1 MRIVVDINHPAHVHY
16 FKNFI
21 WEMERR
27 GHEILITASHKDVAT
42 ELLHRY
48 NLPFIDLGSYG
59 SSLVNKILNL
69 PIMDILDDTEH
80 AKWEH
85 GLYVPFADTIL
96 TPSCFHKDLGEKQI
110 RFDSYMELGALHPN
124 NFKPD
129 PSVLREFGISEQDQ
143 FFILRFISWDANHD
157 VGQEGLK
164 DKIEL
169 VRALEPFGRVLI
181 TSEGEMP
188 GEFEPY
194 RIRVS
199 PDKLHDLLAY
209 ATLYIGEGATTA
221 SESAMLG
228 THAVYVN
235 SLGTGYIS
243 ELEERYGLVRSISD
257 PSHMGEDVIRLV
269 IIMLETPALLNN
281 GAEKRDRVLRDK
293 IDLTAF
299 LVWVVE
305 NYPHSVEE
313 LKADPGIQ
321 RRFIAVPGENV

>member
-1 MRIVVDINHPAHVHY
+1 MWPQ
-16 FKNFI
+16 
-21 WEMERR
+21 
-27 GHEILITASHKDVAT
+27 SSS
-42 ELLHRY
+42 HRY

-69 PIMDILDDTEH
+69 PIMDIKMYRAVRAFDPDVLIGFSSVRASHVSKFIGKPSIILDDTEH

-129 PSVLREFGISEQDQ
+129 PSVLREFGISEQDP

-228 THAVYVN
+228 THAIYVN

-243 ELEERYGLVRSISD
+243 ELEERYGLVGSISD

-305 NYPHSVEE
+305 NYP
-313 LKADPGIQ
+313 L
-321 RRFIAVPGENV
+321 